1 VKRFLQIVGGLV
13 VLVIAIAAISSI
25 GKHGGGEPA
34 SAPDNAAADAVVG
47 RVDGVF
53 RRDCPVCDH
62 RLVAYVRT
70 SGAWCGWSG
79 GEVVVHVRMRN
90 TSAEHLT
97 VDWHPSYVIE
107 NGGEHGAGLSSLQSD
122 GFDAGETRDLL
133 ARQSPK
139 GVAAGSP
146 IETCKPSFSDVRS
159 G

>member
-13 VLVIAIAAISSI
+13 VLGIAVSAIASI
-25 GKHGGGEPA
+25 GKHGSGEPV
-34 SAPDNAAADAVVG
+34 SSPGGGTTDAVVG
-47 RVDGVF
+47 RVDGTF
-53 RRDCPVCDH
+53 RRDCLLCDS

-70 SGAWCGWSG
+70 SAAWCGWSA

-107 NGGEHGAGLSSLQSD
+107 NGGEHGAGLSSVQSD
-122 GFDAGETRDLL
+122 GFDPGETRDLL

-139 GVAAGSP
+139 GVAEGSP